1 MHARVRSA
9 AILAGTM
16 LALNCMPALAAGD
29 APAADSP
36 APATSKI
43 TVQVLGRVK
52 NPGYVVLDSGARL
65 SDALTAAG
73 AFAIEALV
81 ARVGG
86 TPVPDTECTPGG
98 ERLRYVYLA
107 RTNDTSPN
115 KAYVIDFGA
124 LLKHDPRYDMLL
136 RPNDKIFVPECR
148 PWSRIILPP
157 PTFPH
162 PFAAS

>member
-1 MHARVRSA
+1 M
-9 AILAGTM
+9 LAGMM
-16 LALNCMPALAAGD
+16 LALYAAPVSAAGD
-29 APAADSP
+29 APVAETP

-43 TVQVLGRVK
+43 TVQVVGRVRT
-52 NPGYVVLDSGARL
+52 PGDVVLDSGARL

-73 AFAIEALV
+73 AFAIERLV

-86 TPVPDTECTPGG
+86 TPIPDTECTPGG
-98 ERLRYVYLA
+98 EQLRYVYLA

-115 KAYVIDFGA
+115 KAYVIDFRA

-148 PWSRIILPP
+148 PWSRIILRP